1 MMIYM
6 CLVIASASCLVI
18 SLIGIYLVLQQKAEI
33 EHAEYQADWDEAQKS
48 IEESIGL

>member
-1 MMIYM
+1 MMVYM

-18 SLIGIYLVLQQKAEI
+18 SLIGIYLVLQKKADLER
-33 EHAEYQADWDEAQKS
+33 AAYQADWDEAQKS